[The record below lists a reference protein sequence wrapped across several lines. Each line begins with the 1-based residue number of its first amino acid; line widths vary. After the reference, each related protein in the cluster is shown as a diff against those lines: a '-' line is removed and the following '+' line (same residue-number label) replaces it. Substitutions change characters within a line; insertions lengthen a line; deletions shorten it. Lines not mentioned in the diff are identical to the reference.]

1 MPRHALENHTHT
13 DINKNI
19 EKISS
24 KMIKI
29 EDYVGDIDVSIEPNL
44 NEKIDII
51 NKEIEDLRV
60 EKSDLNHSH
69 SYNDLTNKPNI
80 PTNISQLTNDTNFA
94 TKTFVTNKIG
104 EAQLGGN
111 GNVNL
116 SGYATKDDLNSK
128 ADIVHNHDYN
138 DLTNKPN
145 IPTKTSELNNDSNF
159 ANKQYVDDKFSNV
172 QTIKGEKGEK
182 GDAFRYEDFTPEQ
195 LLSLK
200 GDKGDR
206 GEQGIQGND
215 GTFNP
220 NTSFSN
226 LETNN
231 KTIIGA
237 INEVFTSASNGK
249 KLIAQA
255 ITGKGVET
263 SESDTFSTMAKNI
276 SDIPSTSGEG
286 ITTDEINFLKAI
298 KKKTKASYLFYYYPD
313 SEIEGMLDTSNITD
327 MSSMFSNCTKLTTIP
342 PLDTSNVTNM
352 GYMFNLCTS
361 LTTIPLL
368 DTSNVT
374 NMKSMFYNCAN
385 LMTIPLLDTSNVTNM
400 SYIFDLCRNLTTIR
414 FNPNANNIVNFA
426 IDSCTKMTT
435 EDLTG
440 MIESLPTITK
450 SIKITMGSTLISRVS
465 EEAMEMLL
473 TKGYTTM

>member
-1 MPRHALENHTHT
+1 MKFNLPKPKSRHEKFLNAIAKREITDLPVPKSRNEIFLDFIAKNGGTGEGLTQDQKDKLNSIPTINTELNTIKTNNGNLENLQT
-13 DINKNI
+13 INK
-19 EKISS
+19 
-24 KMIKI
+24 
-29 EDYVGDIDVSIEPNL
+29 
-44 NEKIDII
+44 
-51 NKEIEDLRV
+51 
-60 EKSDLNHSH
+60 
-69 SYNDLTNKPNI
+69 
-80 PTNISQLTNDTNFA
+80 
-94 TKTFVTNKIG
+94 
-104 EAQLGGN
+104 
-111 GNVNL
+111 
-116 SGYATKDDLNSK
+116 
-128 ADIVHNHDYN
+128 
-138 DLTNKPN
+138 
-145 IPTKTSELNNDSNF
+145 DSL
-159 ANKQYVDDKFSNV
+159 V
-172 QTIKGEKGEK
+172 Q
-182 GDAFRYEDFTPEQ
+182 
-195 LLSLK
+195 
-200 GDKGDR
+200 
-206 GEQGIQGND
+206 
-215 GTFNP
+215 
-220 NTSFSN
+220 
-226 LETNN
+226 
-231 KTIIGA
+231 A

-385 LMTIPLLDTSNVTNM
+385 LTTIPLLDTSNVTNM
-400 SYIFDLCRNLTTIR
+400 SYIFDLCKNLTTIR

-440 MIESLPTITK
+440 MIESLPTIRK
-450 SIKITMGSTLISRVS
+450 SIKITIGSTLISRVS
-465 EEAMEMLL
+465 EEAMEILL
-473 TKGYTTM
+473 TKGYTAV

>member
-1 MPRHALENHTHT
+1 MPRHALENHAHT

-80 PTNISQLTNDTNFA
+80 PVNISQLTNDTDF
-94 TKTFVTNKIG
+94 I
-104 EAQLGGN
+104 
-111 GNVNL
+111 
-116 SGYATKDDLNSK
+116 
-128 ADIVHNHDYN
+128 
-138 DLTNKPN
+138 
-145 IPTKTSELNNDSNF
+145 
-159 ANKQYVDDKFSNV
+159 NKQYVDDKFSNV
-172 QTIKGEKGEK
+172 QTIKGDKGEK
-182 GDAFRYEDFTPEQ
+182 GDPFTYDDFTPEQ
-195 LLSLK
+195 LLSLKGEKGDRGEQGIQGEKGVK

-276 SDIPSTSGEG
+276 SDIPSTSGES

-298 KKKTKASYLFYYYPD
+298 KKKTKLSYLFYYYPD
-313 SEIEGMLDTSNITD
+313 SEIEGMFDTSNITD
-327 MSSMFSNCTKLTTIP
+327 MGSMFSNCANLKTIP
-342 PLDTSNVTNM
+342 LLDTSNVTNM

-374 NMKSMFYNCAN
+374 NMKSMFYNCPN
-385 LMTIPLLDTSNVTNM
+385 LKTIPLLDTSNVTNM
-400 SYIFDLCRNLTTIR
+400 SYMFDLCKNLTTIR
-414 FNPNANNIVNFA
+414 FNPNANNIASFE

-440 MIESLPTITK
+440 MIESLPTIRK

-473 TKGYTTM
+473 TKGYTAM

>member
-29 EDYVGDIDVSIEPNL
+29 EDYVEDIDVSIEPNL

-80 PTNISQLTNDTNFA
+80 PVNISQLTNDTDF
-94 TKTFVTNKIG
+94 I
-104 EAQLGGN
+104 
-111 GNVNL
+111 
-116 SGYATKDDLNSK
+116 
-128 ADIVHNHDYN
+128 
-138 DLTNKPN
+138 
-145 IPTKTSELNNDSNF
+145 
-159 ANKQYVDDKFSNV
+159 NKQYVDDKFSNV
-172 QTIKGEKGEK
+172 QSIKGDKGEK
-182 GDAFRYEDFTPEQ
+182 GDPFTYDDFTLEQ

-200 GDKGDR
+200 GEKGDR

-263 SESDTFSTMAKNI
+263 SIEDSFSTMAKNI
-276 SDIPSTSGEG
+276 SDISSASGGNVSQIDLEFLNYMKAR
-286 ITTDEINFLKAI
+286 TDLSYMFYNC
-298 KKKTKASYLFYYYPD
+298 KTQTIPQF
-313 SEIEGMLDTSNITD
+313 DTS
-327 MSSMFSNCTKLTTIP
+327 K
-342 PLDTSNVTNM
+342 VTNM
-352 GYMFNLCTS
+352 YSMFYNCTS
-361 LTTIPLL
+361 LTTIPQF
-368 DTSNVT
+368 DTSKVT
-374 NMKSMFYNCAN
+374 SMTDMFYKC
-385 LMTIPLLDTSNVTNM
+385 S
-400 SYIFDLCRNLTTIR
+400 NLTTIR
-414 FNPNANNIVNFA
+414 FNPNVNNIANFA
-426 IDSCTKMTT
+426 IDSCTKMTI

-440 MIESLPTITK
+440 MIESLPTIRK
-450 SIKITMGSTLISRVS
+450 SIKITIGSTLISRVS

-473 TKGYTTM
+473 TKGYTAM